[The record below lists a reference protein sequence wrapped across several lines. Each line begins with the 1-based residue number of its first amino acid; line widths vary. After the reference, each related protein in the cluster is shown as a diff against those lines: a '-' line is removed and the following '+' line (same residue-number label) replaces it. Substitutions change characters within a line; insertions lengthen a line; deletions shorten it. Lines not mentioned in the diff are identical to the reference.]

1 MNWPFRPCVQFWTD
15 GSGACQDPAVNAPSV
30 SSKLSRVLDR
40 VGLIPPSL
48 LLATGIRDYR
58 DGGSMAW
65 PIGAAFLLV
74 VSLWVVYRGLP
85 QRRDTSIRAL
95 QE

>member
-1 MNWPFRPCVQFWTD
+1 M
-15 GSGACQDPAVNAPSV
+15 
-30 SSKLSRVLDR
+30 SSKLSRALDW

-58 DGGSMAW
+58 DGGSVAW
-65 PIGAAFLLV
+65 PVGAGILLV
-74 VSLWVVYRGLP
+74 VSLWVVCRGLP
-85 QRRDTSIRAL
+85 HRRDRRIRSL